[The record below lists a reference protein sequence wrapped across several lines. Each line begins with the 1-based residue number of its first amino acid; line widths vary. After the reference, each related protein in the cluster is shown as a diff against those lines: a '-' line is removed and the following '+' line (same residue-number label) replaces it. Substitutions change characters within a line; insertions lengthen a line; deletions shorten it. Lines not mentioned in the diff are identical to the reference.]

1 VLFLLLG
8 LVAIGWAGL
17 SLVTGKGHYKGCPPG
32 GYDRAANPF
41 NYWAP
46 TIIILSIGVFLIL
59 IFLGVIP
66 SGLRAIHG

>member
-1 VLFLLLG
+1 
-8 LVAIGWAGL
+8 
-17 SLVTGKGHYKGCPPG
+17 VTGKGHYKGCPPG

-46 TIIILSIGVFLIL
+46 TIIILSMGVFLVL